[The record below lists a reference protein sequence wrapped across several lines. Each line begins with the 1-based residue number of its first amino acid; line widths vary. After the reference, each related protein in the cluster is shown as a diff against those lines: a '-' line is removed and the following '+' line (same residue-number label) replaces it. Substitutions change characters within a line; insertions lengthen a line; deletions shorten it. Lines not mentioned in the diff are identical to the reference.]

1 MPAFLR
7 SSNHRLFFPSFHLR
21 SSCRV
26 FVALCR
32 ASLIMAEQVLPCS
45 TSLLSVVLNTYSV
58 FLYIYI
64 FKFLFSL
71 ILQTEKAFLKQPKVF
86 LWYVHS
92 KHCKFDFYIFLSVK
106 FTDSSFDFVIF
117 VVILNFAARR
127 RQRRGTGLGREEIAI
142 GRALAWVSRLLA
154 RLLRVCRLCFQTAN
168 LFGYCTKFV
177 YIVFT
182 CFDFLF
188 LWTQAD
194 LPFCGS
200 FALRW
205 SYLWISSPSLI
216 LLLYVFWSCASASCL
231 ILLFFPAEIRPLFL
245 ICFSYQLQLS
255 SLPENLTL
263 L

>member
-32 ASLIMAEQVLPCS
+32 LSLIMAEQVLPCS
-45 TSLLSVVLNTYSV
+45 TSLLSVVLNTNSV
-58 FLYIYI
+58 FFFIYI
-64 FKFLFSL
+64 LKCLFSL

-86 LWYVHS
+86 LWYIFS
-92 KHCKFDFYIFLSVK
+92 KHCKFDFYVFLSVK
-106 FTDSSFDFVIF
+106 FTDSSYDFVIF

-142 GRALAWVSRLLA
+142 GRALDWVSRLLA
-154 RLLRVCRLCFQTAN
+154 RLLRVCHLCFQTSN

-177 YIVFT
+177 YIVFVFIFFYEPRQI
-182 CFDFLF
+182 CHFVVL
-188 LWTQAD
+188 LRCAD
-194 LPFCGS
+194 HI
-200 FALRW
+200 
-205 SYLWISSPSLI
+205 YESPL
-216 LLLYVFWSCASASCL
+216 LLLYFSYTFSGAVLVHHALYF
-231 ILLFFPAEIRPLFL
+231 FFPRRNQTLFL